1 MATTVADLLAR
12 AADRDPDGV
21 AVVHAGARVTWST
34 LDARVTAFAR
44 GALARGLRR
53 GDRIA
58 LITANRTELIVAHLG
73 ALRAGLISVP
83 INPVLTAHE
92 LAQRTH
98 DTSPELIICD
108 ASSEVAV
115 REALMTNHIGTSGVV
130 AVGSPAWGDL
140 MRPDHPAVEPGCID
154 SEAVGVLMFTGGIGG
169 RPQAVMLTHRALM
182 ASVTQLAALEP
193 APLEPIDVLLLSL
206 PLVHSQALGALALA
220 FFVGATVVLERR
232 FDPEES
238 FTMVER
244 EGVTAVAG
252 SPALFTDWSM
262 REHAGE
268 VLDDVRLMALGQA
281 AMSPAVAAQLL
292 TLTGLRVWEGYG
304 MAESSGLLTCTGDRL
319 SAEGNV
325 GRPLPGVELR
335 LVDVDGEDI
344 DDDGD
349 PGEIYVRSHAL
360 FSGLWPDGA
369 SAPDAQGWF
378 ATRDVAYLD
387 EAGDLHLVDRR
398 HDLIVVNGF
407 PVYPHEVE
415 VVIDSLDGVSESAVI
430 GVEHPVTGHA
440 VTALVVLD
448 PDSTVTPDDVR
459 EQCALRLARHKCP
472 TIVEIV
478 DSLPHTEFGI
488 VQRHGL
494 RSARD

>member
-1 MATTVADLLAR
+1 
-12 AADRDPDGV
+12 
-21 AVVHAGARVTWST
+21 
-34 LDARVTAFAR
+34 
-44 GALARGLRR
+44 
-53 GDRIA
+53 
-58 LITANRTELIVAHLG
+58 
-73 ALRAGLISVP
+73 
-83 INPVLTAHE
+83 
-92 LAQRTH
+92 
-98 DTSPELIICD
+98 
-108 ASSEVAV
+108 
-115 REALMTNHIGTSGVV
+115 
-130 AVGSPAWGDL
+130 
-140 MRPDHPAVEPGCID
+140 
-154 SEAVGVLMFTGGIGG
+154 
-169 RPQAVMLTHRALM
+169 M

-252 SPALFTDWSM
+252 SPALFTEWSM

-268 VLDDVRLMALGQA
+268 VLGDVRLMALGQA
-281 AMSPAVAAQLL
+281 AMSPVVAARLL

-319 SAEGNV
+319 SAEGSV
-325 GRPLPGVELR
+325 GRPLRGVELR
-335 LVDVDGEDI
+335 LVDVDGEDV

-349 PGEIYVRSHAL
+349 PGEIYVRSRAL
-360 FSGLWPDGA
+360 FSGLWPDGE

-378 ATRDVAYLD
+378 STRDVAYLD

-415 VVIDSLDGVSESAVI
+415 VVIDFLDGVSESAVI
-430 GVEHPVTGHA
+430 GVDDPLTGHA
-440 VTALVVLD
+440 VTALVVRD
-448 PDSTVTPDDVR
+448 PGSTVTADDVR